1 ERASMLVC
9 MAALSFLF
17 YNPEA
22 IMKKISIGVFLSLI
36 VLSSCSTMKKSAT
49 LSDIE
54 GEWTIVNI
62 NGQPLQVAD
71 SGQLPFIGFDTHNG
85 KIYGNIGKFFRFRQ
99 NIHAAPFVIS

>member
-1 ERASMLVC
+1 
-9 MAALSFLF
+9 
-17 YNPEA
+17 
-22 IMKKISIGVFLSLI
+22 MKKVFVGVFLSLI